1 MTFASSR
8 KLKSLNELSS
18 KHIQVIEEFEK
29 LLEQGISG
37 LTMAD
42 IAAKLKVSLR
52 TLYEIAPSKEHLITA
67 TMNRVLTN
75 IGQEA
80 SASIHGVQS
89 PLSKLKMYIEI
100 GYEAVGPRIKKFSTD
115 LSKVRGVAEMLD
127 YHRDYFIGRI
137 EELLNEAI
145 KHKEIKDT
153 DTHVVAIALGAV
165 PLLLSDYFYHQTSYQ
180 RELEHTPETS
190 AHLVADLILD
200 SLARK

>member
-1 MTFASSR
+1 MAIVSTR
-8 KLKSLNELSS
+8 KLKSLNELTS

-29 LLEQGISG
+29 LLEIGISG

-80 SASIHGVQS
+80 SASIKGIQS

-115 LSKVRGVAEMLD
+115 LSKVRGVEEMLD
-127 YHRDYFIGRI
+127 YHRDYFIARI
-137 EELLNEAI
+137 EELLDEAI
-145 KHKEIKDT
+145 EYNEIEDT
-153 DTHVVAIALGAV
+153 DTHVVAIALGGF
-165 PLLLSDYFYHQTSYQ
+165 PLLLSDYFFLEKKT
-180 RELEHTPETS
+180 ELKNTPEAS

-200 SLARK
+200 SLERK

>member
-1 MTFASSR
+1 MAIVSTR
-8 KLKSLNELSS
+8 KLKSLNELTS

-29 LLEQGISG
+29 LLEIGISG

-80 SASIHGVQS
+80 SASIKGIQS

-100 GYEAVGPRIKKFSTD
+100 GYAAVGPRIKKFSTD
-115 LSKVRGVAEMLD
+115 LSKVRGVEEMLD
-127 YHRDYFIGRI
+127 YHRDYFVARI
-137 EELLNEAI
+137 EELLDEAI
-145 KHKEIKDT
+145 EYNEIEDT
-153 DTHVVAIALGAV
+153 DTHVVAIALGGFPV
-165 PLLLSDYFYHQTSYQ
+165 LLSDYFFLEKKT
-180 RELEHTPETS
+180 ELKNTHEAS

-200 SLARK
+200 SLERK

>member
-1 MTFASSR
+1 MAIVSTR
-8 KLKSLNELSS
+8 KLKSLNELTS

-29 LLEQGISG
+29 LLEIGISG

-80 SASIHGVQS
+80 SASIKGIQS

-100 GYEAVGPRIKKFSTD
+100 GYAAVGPRIKKFSTD
-115 LSKVRGVAEMLD
+115 LSKVRGVEEMLD
-127 YHRDYFIGRI
+127 YHRDYFVARI
-137 EELLNEAI
+137 EELLDEAI
-145 KHKEIKDT
+145 ENNEIEDT
-153 DTHVVAIALGAV
+153 DTHVVAIALGGFPV
-165 PLLLSDYFYHQTSYQ
+165 LLSDYFFLEKKT
-180 RELEHTPETS
+180 ELKNTHEAS

-200 SLARK
+200 SLERK

>member
-1 MTFASSR
+1 MAIVSTR
-8 KLKSLNELSS
+8 KLKSLNELTS

-29 LLEQGISG
+29 LLEIGISG

-80 SASIHGVQS
+80 SASIKGIQS

-115 LSKVRGVAEMLD
+115 LSKVRGVEEMLD
-127 YHRDYFIGRI
+127 YHRDYFVARI
-137 EELLNEAI
+137 EELLDEAI
-145 KHKEIKDT
+145 EYNEIEDT
-153 DTHVVAIALGAV
+153 DTHVVAIALGGV
-165 PLLLSDYFYHQTSYQ
+165 PLLLSDYFFLEKKT
-180 RELEHTPETS
+180 ELKNTPEAS
-190 AHLVADLILD
+190 AHLVADLILA
-200 SLARK
+200 SLERK

>member
-1 MTFASSR
+1 MAIVSTR
-8 KLKSLNELSS
+8 KLKSLNELTS

-29 LLEQGISG
+29 LLEIGISG

-80 SASIHGVQS
+80 SASIKGIQS

-115 LSKVRGVAEMLD
+115 LSKVRGVEEMLD
-127 YHRDYFIGRI
+127 YHRDYFVARI
-137 EELLNEAI
+137 EELLDEAI
-145 KHKEIKDT
+145 EYNEIEDT
-153 DTHVVAIALGAV
+153 DTHVVAIALGGFPV
-165 PLLLSDYFYHQTSYQ
+165 LLSDYFFLEKKT
-180 RELEHTPETS
+180 ELKNTHEAS

-200 SLARK
+200 SLERK

>member
-1 MTFASSR
+1 MAIVSTR
-8 KLKSLNELSS
+8 KLKSLNELTS

-29 LLEQGISG
+29 LLEIGISG

-80 SASIHGVQS
+80 SASIKGIQS

-100 GYEAVGPRIKKFSTD
+100 GYAAVGPRIKKFSTD
-115 LSKVRGVAEMLD
+115 LSKVRGVEEMLD
-127 YHRDYFIGRI
+127 YHRDYFVARI
-137 EELLNEAI
+137 EELLDEAI
-145 KHKEIKDT
+145 EYNEIEDT
-153 DTHVVAIALGAV
+153 DTHVVAIALGGV
-165 PLLLSDYFYHQTSYQ
+165 PLLLSDYFFLEKKT
-180 RELEHTPETS
+180 ELKNTPEAS
-190 AHLVADLILD
+190 AHLVADLMLD
-200 SLARK
+200 SLERK

>member
-1 MTFASSR
+1 MAIVSTR
-8 KLKSLNELSS
+8 KLKSLNELTS
-18 KHIQVIEEFEK
+18 KHIQVIEKFEK
-29 LLEQGISG
+29 LLEIGISG

-80 SASIHGVQS
+80 SASIKGIQS

-115 LSKVRGVAEMLD
+115 LSKVRGVEEMLD
-127 YHRDYFIGRI
+127 YHRDYFVARI
-137 EELLNEAI
+137 EELLDEAI
-145 KHKEIKDT
+145 EYNEIEDT
-153 DTHVVAIALGAV
+153 DTHVVAIALGGFPV
-165 PLLLSDYFYHQTSYQ
+165 LLSDYFFLEKKT
-180 RELEHTPETS
+180 ELKNTHEAS

-200 SLARK
+200 SLEQK

>member
-1 MTFASSR
+1 MAIVSTR
-8 KLKSLNELSS
+8 KLKSLNELTS

-29 LLEQGISG
+29 LLEIGISG

-80 SASIHGVQS
+80 SASIKGIQS

-100 GYEAVGPRIKKFSTD
+100 GYAAVGPRIKKFSSD
-115 LSKVRGVAEMLD
+115 ISKVRGVEEMLD
-127 YHRDYFIGRI
+127 YHRDYFVARI
-137 EELLNEAI
+137 EELLDEAI
-145 KHKEIKDT
+145 EYNEIEDT
-153 DTHVVAIALGAV
+153 DTHVVAIALGGFPV
-165 PLLLSDYFYHQTSYQ
+165 LLSDYFFLEKKT
-180 RELEHTPETS
+180 ELKNTHEAS

-200 SLARK
+200 SLERK

>member
-1 MTFASSR
+1 MAIVSTR
-8 KLKSLNELSS
+8 KLKSLNELTS

-29 LLEQGISG
+29 LLEIGISG

-80 SASIHGVQS
+80 SASIKGIQS

-115 LSKVRGVAEMLD
+115 LSKVRGVEEMLD
-127 YHRDYFIGRI
+127 YHRDYFVARI
-137 EELLNEAI
+137 EELLDEAI
-145 KHKEIKDT
+145 EYNEIEDT
-153 DTHVVAIALGAV
+153 DTHVVAIALGGV
-165 PLLLSDYFYHQTSYQ
+165 PLLLSDYFFLEKKT
-180 RELEHTPETS
+180 ELKKLTLAINIETS
-190 AHLVADLILD
+190 SIDVT
-200 SLARK
+200 

>member
-1 MTFASSR
+1 MAIVSTR
-8 KLKSLNELSS
+8 KLKSLNELTS

-29 LLEQGISG
+29 LLEIGISG

-80 SASIHGVQS
+80 SASIKGIQS

-115 LSKVRGVAEMLD
+115 LSKVRGVEEMLD
-127 YHRDYFIGRI
+127 YHRDYFIARI
-137 EELLNEAI
+137 EELLDEAI
-145 KHKEIKDT
+145 EYNEIEDT
-153 DTHVVAIALGAV
+153 DTHVVAIALGGFPV
-165 PLLLSDYFYHQTSYQ
+165 LLSDYFFLEKKT
-180 RELEHTPETS
+180 ELKNTPDAS

-200 SLARK
+200 SLERK

>member
-1 MTFASSR
+1 MAIVSTR
-8 KLKSLNELSS
+8 KLKSLNELTS

-29 LLEQGISG
+29 LLEIGISG

-80 SASIHGVQS
+80 SASIKGIQS

-115 LSKVRGVAEMLD
+115 LSKVRGVEEMLD
-127 YHRDYFIGRI
+127 YHRDYFVARI
-137 EELLNEAI
+137 EELLDEAI
-145 KHKEIKDT
+145 EYNEIEDT
-153 DTHVVAIALGAV
+153 DTHVVAIALGGFPV
-165 PLLLSDYFYHQTSYQ
+165 LLSDYFFLEKKT
-180 RELEHTPETS
+180 ELKNTPEAS

-200 SLARK
+200 SLERK

>member
-1 MTFASSR
+1 MAIVSTR
-8 KLKSLNELSS
+8 KLKSLNELTS

-29 LLEQGISG
+29 LLEIGISG

-80 SASIHGVQS
+80 SASIKGIQS

-115 LSKVRGVAEMLD
+115 LSKVRGVEEMLD
-127 YHRDYFIGRI
+127 YHRDYYVARI
-137 EELLNEAI
+137 EELLDEAI
-145 KHKEIKDT
+145 EYNEIEDI
-153 DTHVVAIALGAV
+153 DTHVVAIALGGV
-165 PLLLSDYFYHQTSYQ
+165 PLLLSDYFFLEKKT
-180 RELEHTPETS
+180 ELKNTHEAS

-200 SLARK
+200 SLEQK

>member
-1 MTFASSR
+1 MAIVSTR
-8 KLKSLNELSS
+8 KLKSLNELTS

-29 LLEQGISG
+29 LLEIGISG

-80 SASIHGVQS
+80 SASIKGIQS

-100 GYEAVGPRIKKFSTD
+100 GYAAVGPRIKKFSTD
-115 LSKVRGVAEMLD
+115 LSKVRGVEEMLD
-127 YHRDYFIGRI
+127 YHRDYFVARI
-137 EELLNEAI
+137 EELLDEAI
-145 KHKEIKDT
+145 EYNEIEDT
-153 DTHVVAIALGAV
+153 DTHVVAIALGGFPV
-165 PLLLSDYFYHQTSYQ
+165 LLSDYFFLEKKT
-180 RELEHTPETS
+180 ELKNTPDAS

-200 SLARK
+200 SLERK

>member
-1 MTFASSR
+1 MAIVSSR
-8 KLKSLNELSS
+8 KLKSLNELTS
-18 KHIQVIEEFEK
+18 KHIQVIEEFEE
-29 LLEQGISG
+29 LVEIGISG

-80 SASIHGVQS
+80 SASIKGIQS

-115 LSKVRGVAEMLD
+115 LSKVRGVEEMLD
-127 YHRDYFIGRI
+127 YHRDYFVARI
-137 EELLNEAI
+137 EELLDEAI
-145 KHKEIKDT
+145 EYNEIEDT
-153 DTHVVAIALGAV
+153 DTHVVAIALGGFPV
-165 PLLLSDYFYHQTSYQ
+165 LLSDYFFEGKTKLKNTH
-180 RELEHTPETS
+180 EAS

-200 SLARK
+200 SLEQK

>member
-1 MTFASSR
+1 MAIVSTR
-8 KLKSLNELSS
+8 KLKSLNELTS

-29 LLEQGISG
+29 LLEIGISG

-80 SASIHGVQS
+80 SASIKGIQS

-115 LSKVRGVAEMLD
+115 LSKVRGVEEMLD
-127 YHRDYFIGRI
+127 YHRDYFVARI
-137 EELLNEAI
+137 EELLDEAI
-145 KHKEIKDT
+145 EYNEIEDT
-153 DTHVVAIALGAV
+153 DTHVVAIALGGFPV
-165 PLLLSDYFYHQTSYQ
+165 LLSDYFFLEKKT
-180 RELEHTPETS
+180 ELKNTHEAA

-200 SLARK
+200 SLERK

>member
-1 MTFASSR
+1 MAIVSTR

-29 LLEQGISG
+29 LLEIGISG

-80 SASIHGVQS
+80 SASIKGIQS

-115 LSKVRGVAEMLD
+115 LSKVRGVEEMLD
-127 YHRDYFIGRI
+127 YHRDYFVARI
-137 EELLNEAI
+137 EELLDEAI
-145 KHKEIKDT
+145 EYNEIEDT
-153 DTHVVAIALGAV
+153 DTHVVAIALGGFPV
-165 PLLLSDYFYHQTSYQ
+165 LLSDYFFLEKKT
-180 RELEHTPETS
+180 ELKNTHEAS

-200 SLARK
+200 SLERK

>member
-1 MTFASSR
+1 MAIVSTR
-8 KLKSLNELSS
+8 KLKSLNELTS

-29 LLEQGISG
+29 LLEIGISG

-80 SASIHGVQS
+80 SASIKGIQS

-100 GYEAVGPRIKKFSTD
+100 GYAAVGPRIKKFSTD
-115 LSKVRGVAEMLD
+115 LSKVRGVEEMLD
-127 YHRDYFIGRI
+127 YHRDYFVARI
-137 EELLNEAI
+137 EELLDEAI
-145 KHKEIKDT
+145 EYNEIEDT
-153 DTHVVAIALGAV
+153 DTHVVAIALGGV
-165 PLLLSDYFYHQTSYQ
+165 PLLLSDYFFLEKKT
-180 RELEHTPETS
+180 ELKNTPEAS
-190 AHLVADLILD
+190 AHLVADLILN
-200 SLARK
+200 SLDRK

>member
-1 MTFASSR
+1 MAIVSSR

-115 LSKVRGVAEMLD
+115 LSKVRGVEEMLD
-127 YHRDYFIGRI
+127 YHRDYFVARI
-137 EELLNEAI
+137 EELLDEAI
-145 KHKEIKDT
+145 EYNEIEDT
-153 DTHVVAIALGAV
+153 DTHVVAIALGGV
-165 PLLLSDYFYHQTSYQ
+165 PLLLSDYFFLEKKT
-180 RELEHTPETS
+180 ELKNTPEAS

-200 SLARK
+200 SLEWK

>member
-1 MTFASSR
+1 MAIASSR

-80 SASIHGVQS
+80 SASIHGIQS

-127 YHRDYFIGRI
+127 YHRDYFVARI
-137 EELLNEAI
+137 EELLDEAI
-145 KHKEIKDT
+145 EDKEIEDT
-153 DTHVVAIALGAV
+153 NTHVVAVALGGV
-165 PLLLSDYFYHQTSYQ
+165 PRLLSDDFFERKTK
-180 RELEHTPETS
+180 LKDTPEDS

-200 SLARK
+200 SLAQK

>member
-1 MTFASSR
+1 MAIVSTR
-8 KLKSLNELSS
+8 KLKSLNELTS

-29 LLEQGISG
+29 LLEIGISG

-80 SASIHGVQS
+80 SASIKGIQS

-100 GYEAVGPRIKKFSTD
+100 GYAAVGPRIKKFSTD
-115 LSKVRGVAEMLD
+115 LSKVRGVEEMLD
-127 YHRDYFIGRI
+127 YHRDYFVARI
-137 EELLNEAI
+137 EELLDEAI
-145 KHKEIKDT
+145 EYNEIKDT
-153 DTHVVAIALGAV
+153 DTHVVAIALGGV
-165 PLLLSDYFYHQTSYQ
+165 PLLLSDYFFLEKKT
-180 RELEHTPETS
+180 ELKNTPEAS

-200 SLARK
+200 SLEWK

>member
-1 MTFASSR
+1 MAIVSTR
-8 KLKSLNELSS
+8 KLKSLNELSY

-29 LLEQGISG
+29 LLEIGISG

-67 TMNRVLTN
+67 TINRVLTN

-80 SASIHGVQS
+80 SASIKGIQS
-89 PLSKLKMYIEI
+89 PLSKLKMYTEI

-115 LSKVRGVAEMLD
+115 LSKVRGVEEMLD
-127 YHRDYFIGRI
+127 YHRDYFVARI
-137 EELLNEAI
+137 EELLDEAI
-145 KHKEIKDT
+145 EYNEIEDT
-153 DTHVVAIALGAV
+153 DTHVVAIALGGFPV
-165 PLLLSDYFYHQTSYQ
+165 LLSDYFFLKKKT
-180 RELEHTPETS
+180 ELKNTHEAS

-200 SLARK
+200 SLERK

>member
-1 MTFASSR
+1 MAIASSR

-18 KHIQVIEEFEK
+18 KHIQVIEKFEK

-67 TMNRVLTN
+67 TINRVLTN

-80 SASIHGVQS
+80 SASIKGIQS

-100 GYEAVGPRIKKFSTD
+100 GYAAVGPRIKKFSTD
-115 LSKVRGVAEMLD
+115 LSKVRGVEEMLD
-127 YHRDYFIGRI
+127 YHRDYFVARI
-137 EELLNEAI
+137 EELLDEAI
-145 KHKEIKDT
+145 EYNEIEDT
-153 DTHVVAIALGAV
+153 DTHVVAIALGGV
-165 PLLLSDYFYHQTSYQ
+165 PLLLSDYFFLEKKT
-180 RELEHTPETS
+180 ELKNTPEAS
-190 AHLVADLILD
+190 AHLVADLMLD
-200 SLARK
+200 SLERK

>member
-1 MTFASSR
+1 MAIVSTR
-8 KLKSLNELSS
+8 KLKSLNELTS

-29 LLEQGISG
+29 LLEIGISG

-80 SASIHGVQS
+80 SASIKGIQS
-89 PLSKLKMYIEI
+89 PLSKLKMYIKI

-115 LSKVRGVAEMLD
+115 LSKVRGVEEMLD
-127 YHRDYFIGRI
+127 YHQDYFVARI
-137 EELLNEAI
+137 EELLDEAI
-145 KHKEIKDT
+145 EYNEIEDT
-153 DTHVVAIALGAV
+153 DTHVVAIALGGFPV
-165 PLLLSDYFYHQTSYQ
+165 LLSDYFFEGKTKLKNTH
-180 RELEHTPETS
+180 EAS
-190 AHLVADLILD
+190 AHIVADLILD
-200 SLARK
+200 SLEQK

>member
-1 MTFASSR
+1 MAIVSTR
-8 KLKSLNELSS
+8 KLKSLNELTS

-29 LLEQGISG
+29 LLEIGISG

-80 SASIHGVQS
+80 SASIKGIQS

-115 LSKVRGVAEMLD
+115 LSKVRGVEEMLD
-127 YHRDYFIGRI
+127 YHQDYFVARI
-137 EELLNEAI
+137 EELLDEAI
-145 KHKEIKDT
+145 EYNEIEDT
-153 DTHVVAIALGAV
+153 DTHVVAIALGGFPV
-165 PLLLSDYFYHQTSYQ
+165 LLSDYFFLEKKT
-180 RELEHTPETS
+180 ELKNTHEAS

-200 SLARK
+200 SLEQK

>member
-1 MTFASSR
+1 MAIVSTR
-8 KLKSLNELSS
+8 KLKSLNELTS

-29 LLEQGISG
+29 LLEIGISG

-80 SASIHGVQS
+80 SASIKGIQS

-115 LSKVRGVAEMLD
+115 LSKVRGVEEMLD
-127 YHRDYFIGRI
+127 YHRDYFVARI
-137 EELLNEAI
+137 EELLDEAI
-145 KHKEIKDT
+145 EYNEIEDT
-153 DTHVVAIALGAV
+153 DTHVVAIALGDF
-165 PLLLSDYFYHQTSYQ
+165 PRLLSDDFFEGKTKLKNTH
-180 RELEHTPETS
+180 EAS

-200 SLARK
+200 SLEQK

>member
-1 MTFASSR
+1 MAIASSR

-80 SASIHGVQS
+80 SASIKGIQS

-115 LSKVRGVAEMLD
+115 LSKVRGVEEMLD
-127 YHRDYFIGRI
+127 YHRDYFVARI
-137 EELLNEAI
+137 EELLDEAI
-145 KHKEIKDT
+145 EYNEIEDT
-153 DTHVVAIALGAV
+153 DTHVVAIALGGFPV
-165 PLLLSDYFYHQTSYQ
+165 LLSDYFFLEKKT
-180 RELEHTPETS
+180 ELKNTHEAS

-200 SLARK
+200 SLEQK

>member
-1 MTFASSR
+1 MAIVSTR
-8 KLKSLNELSS
+8 KLKSLNELTS

-29 LLEQGISG
+29 LLEIGISG

-80 SASIHGVQS
+80 SASIKGIQS

-100 GYEAVGPRIKKFSTD
+100 GYAAVGPRIKKFSTD
-115 LSKVRGVAEMLD
+115 LSKVRGVEEMLD
-127 YHRDYFIGRI
+127 YHRDYFVARI
-137 EELLNEAI
+137 EELLDEAI
-145 KHKEIKDT
+145 EYNEIEDT
-153 DTHVVAIALGAV
+153 DTHVVAIALGGFPV
-165 PLLLSDYFYHQTSYQ
+165 LLSDYFFLKKKT
-180 RELEHTPETS
+180 ELKNTHEAS

-200 SLARK
+200 SLERK

>member
-1 MTFASSR
+1 MAIVSTR

-29 LLEQGISG
+29 LLEIGISG

-80 SASIHGVQS
+80 SASIKGIQS

-100 GYEAVGPRIKKFSTD
+100 GYAAVGPRIKKFSTD
-115 LSKVRGVAEMLD
+115 LSKVRGVEEMAD
-127 YHRDYFIGRI
+127 YHRDYFVARI
-137 EELLNEAI
+137 EELLDEAI
-145 KHKEIKDT
+145 EYNEIEDT
-153 DTHVVAIALGAV
+153 DTHVVAIALGDF
-165 PLLLSDYFYHQTSYQ
+165 PRLLSDDFFEGKTK
-180 RELEHTPETS
+180 LKNTPEAS

-200 SLARK
+200 SLERK

>member
-1 MTFASSR
+1 MAIVSTR

-29 LLEQGISG
+29 LLEIGISG

-67 TMNRVLTN
+67 TMNRVLIN

-80 SASIHGVQS
+80 SASIKGIQS

-100 GYEAVGPRIKKFSTD
+100 GYAAVGPRIKKFSTD
-115 LSKVRGVAEMLD
+115 LSKVRGVEEMAD
-127 YHRDYFIGRI
+127 YHRDYYVR
-137 EELLNEAI
+137 
-145 KHKEIKDT
+145 
-153 DTHVVAIALGAV
+153 
-165 PLLLSDYFYHQTSYQ
+165 
-180 RELEHTPETS
+180 
-190 AHLVADLILD
+190 D
-200 SLARK
+200 SLPYENAQ

>member
-1 MTFASSR
+1 MAIVSTR
-8 KLKSLNELSS
+8 KLKSLNELTS
-18 KHIQVIEEFEK
+18 KNIQVIEEFEK
-29 LLEQGISG
+29 LLEIGISG

-80 SASIHGVQS
+80 SASIKGIQS

-115 LSKVRGVAEMLD
+115 LSKVRGVEEMLD
-127 YHRDYFIGRI
+127 YHRDYFVARI
-137 EELLNEAI
+137 EELLDEAI
-145 KHKEIKDT
+145 EYNEIEDT
-153 DTHVVAIALGAV
+153 DTHVVAIALGGV
-165 PLLLSDYFYHQTSYQ
+165 PLLLSDYFFLEKKT
-180 RELEHTPETS
+180 ELKNTPEAS
-190 AHLVADLILD
+190 AHLVANLILD
-200 SLARK
+200 SLERK

>member
-1 MTFASSR
+1 MAIVSTR
-8 KLKSLNELSS
+8 KLKSLNELTS

-29 LLEQGISG
+29 LLEIGISG

-80 SASIHGVQS
+80 SASIKGIQS

-115 LSKVRGVAEMLD
+115 LSKVRGVEEMLD
-127 YHRDYFIGRI
+127 YHQDYFVARI
-137 EELLNEAI
+137 EELLDEAI
-145 KHKEIKDT
+145 EYNEIEDT
-153 DTHVVAIALGAV
+153 DTHVVAIALGGFPV
-165 PLLLSDYFYHQTSYQ
+165 LLSDYFFLEKKT
-180 RELEHTPETS
+180 ELKNTHEAS

-200 SLARK
+200 SLERK

>member
-1 MTFASSR
+1 MAIVSSR
-8 KLKSLNELSS
+8 KLKSLNELTS

-80 SASIHGVQS
+80 SASIQGIQS

-100 GYEAVGPRIKKFSTD
+100 GYEAVGPRIKKFSSD
-115 LSKVRGVAEMLD
+115 LSTVRGVAEMLD
-127 YHRDYFIGRI
+127 YHRDYFVAQI
-137 EELLNEAI
+137 EELLDEAI
-145 KHKEIKDT
+145 EHKEIDDT
-153 DTHVVAIALGAV
+153 NTHVVAVALGGV
-165 PLLLSDYFYHQTSYQ
+165 PRLLSNDFFEGKTK
-180 RELEHTPETS
+180 LKNTPEVS
-190 AHLVADLILD
+190 AHLVADLILA
-200 SLARK
+200 SLERK

>member
-1 MTFASSR
+1 MAIVSTR
-8 KLKSLNELSS
+8 KLKSLNELTS

-29 LLEQGISG
+29 LLEIGISG

-80 SASIHGVQS
+80 SASIKGIQS

-115 LSKVRGVAEMLD
+115 LSKVRGVEEMLD
-127 YHRDYFIGRI
+127 YHRDYFVARI
-137 EELLNEAI
+137 EELLDEAI
-145 KHKEIKDT
+145 EYNEIEDT
-153 DTHVVAIALGAV
+153 DTHVVAIALGGFPV
-165 PLLLSDYFYHQTSYQ
+165 LLSDYFFLEKKT
-180 RELEHTPETS
+180 ELKNTHEAS

-200 SLARK
+200 SLEQK

>member
-1 MTFASSR
+1 MAIVSSR
-8 KLKSLNELSS
+8 KLKSLNELTS

-29 LLEQGISG
+29 LLEQGILG

-80 SASIHGVQS
+80 SASIQGIQS

-100 GYEAVGPRIKKFSTD
+100 GYEAVGPRIKKFSSD
-115 LSKVRGVAEMLD
+115 LSTVRGVAEMLD
-127 YHRDYFIGRI
+127 YHRDYFVAQI
-137 EELLNEAI
+137 EELLDEAI
-145 KHKEIKDT
+145 EHKEIEDT
-153 DTHVVAIALGAV
+153 NTHVVAVALGGV
-165 PLLLSDYFYHQTSYQ
+165 PRLLSDDFFEGKTKLKNTH
-180 RELEHTPETS
+180 EAS

-200 SLARK
+200 SLERK